1 MEQMTITLDV
11 QTEFTFE
18 QLDDGAKERAREA
31 ERNDCYGDNWWEWTY
46 EYAVRIGAL
55 MGIEIGTRT
64 VQGFRGKQHDEIDIN
79 FSGFGSQGDGA
90 CFRGWYRYK
99 PDAVA
104 SVKSEAPQDEE
115 LLRIATELTVAQVA
129 FKLTYGSFV
138 KARVTTGGHYSHSG
152 TMNLDIEFEDDNFV
166 EPIFERCYDDI
177 GEDLQPLIRDFVDWI
192 YHQLEA
198 ESDYLGSDEVIDE
211 RLSDGVLFDESGARL

>member
-1 MEQMTITLDV
+1 MEQMTITLDM

-46 EYAVRIGAL
+46 EDAVRIGAL
-55 MGIEIGTRT
+55 MGIDIGTRT
-64 VQGFRGKQHDEIDIN
+64 VQGFRGKQRDEIDIN

-104 SVKSEAPQDEE
+104 SVRSETTDEE
-115 LLRIATELTVAQVA
+115 LLRIATALTAAQVA
-129 FKLTYGSFV
+129 CKLTYGSFV
-138 KARVTTGGHYSHSG
+138 KARVTTNGRYSHSG
-152 TMNLDIEFEDDNFV
+152 IMSLDVEFEDENAV
-166 EPIFERCYDDI
+166 EPIFGHCYDDI
-177 GEDLQPLIRDFVDWI
+177 DKDLRPLISDFADWI
-192 YHQLEA
+192 YNQLEA
-198 ESDYLGSDEVIDE
+198 ESDHLSSDESIDE
-211 RLSDGVLFDESGARL
+211 RLSDGVLFEKDGSRI